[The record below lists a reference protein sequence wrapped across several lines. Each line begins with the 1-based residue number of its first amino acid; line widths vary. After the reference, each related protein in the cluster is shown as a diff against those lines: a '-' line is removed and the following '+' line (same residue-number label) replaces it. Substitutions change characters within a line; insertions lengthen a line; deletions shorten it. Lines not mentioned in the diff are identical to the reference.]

1 MFVAVLPVVTSP
13 PIRNVHFQMPGST
26 FRTEYSI
33 PGAAIA
39 ISLRINPDPAW
50 HGALAASIQ
59 NGADGKL
66 VCPGQLSRPIRIGPM
81 PSFPA
86 SALRESSLRRRWQLW

>member
-33 PGAAIA
+33 PRCSNCNFPSNQPWPGLARGAGCVHSKRSSWQVSLSGQILGAAIWVG
-39 ISLRINPDPAW
+39 R
-50 HGALAASIQ
+50 
-59 NGADGKL
+59 
-66 VCPGQLSRPIRIGPM
+66 C
-81 PSFPA
+81 
-86 SALRESSLRRRWQLW
+86 